1 MKMPDMCTL
10 ALFHEALNRVDA
22 GMSVT
27 DIYIERDWSV
37 IWEANSRVLALFDWT
52 AAGGGDS
59 G

>member
-1 MKMPDMCTL
+1 
-10 ALFHEALNRVDA
+10 
-22 GMSVT
+22 MSVT

-52 AAGGGDS
+52 EAGGADS